1 MAVADIAAPQFDPD
15 AFRLRPGQALRA
27 LGRLLNDPDDT
38 VAVFDIMRA
47 LSGRSIPKGYL
58 RLLNMPSG
66 GRIAFEQAELA
77 QIFCDDAWLA
87 QCPPGSVGA
96 AYRAFVQTENISA
109 EGLAAES
116 RASRGSEIDQPHPYA
131 WYARRLRDVH
141 DVWHVLSG
149 YGRDP
154 MGEVCVV
161 AFSYAQTRSA
171 GFALIAAGGARKI
184 SKERPGLPIGRA
196 VWEAYQR
203 GRTAAW
209 LPGED
214 YQRLFMEPLA
224 SARARLG
231 IGPIRYPIAAQ

>member
-1 MAVADIAAPQFDPD
+1 MAAAEIAAPEFDRD
-15 AFRLRPGQALRA
+15 AFRMRPGAALRA

-58 RLLNMPSG
+58 RLLRTPAG
-66 GRIAFEQAELA
+66 GRIAFDRTELA
-77 QIFCDDAWLA
+77 GLLSDDDWLA
-87 QCPPGSVGA
+87 SCPEGSVGA
-96 AYRAFVQTENISA
+96 AYRAFIKTENISA
-109 EGLAAES
+109 EGLAQES
-116 RASRGSEIDQPHPYA
+116 RASRGSEIDQPHPFA

-161 AFSYAQTRSA
+161 AFSYAQTGSM

-184 SKERPGLPIGRA
+184 ARELPGEPVRRA

-203 GRTAAW
+203 GRRAAW

-214 YQRLFMEPLA
+214 YQRLFMEPLET
-224 SARARLG
+224 ARARLG
-231 IGPIRYPIAAQ
+231 IAPIRYPIRAL